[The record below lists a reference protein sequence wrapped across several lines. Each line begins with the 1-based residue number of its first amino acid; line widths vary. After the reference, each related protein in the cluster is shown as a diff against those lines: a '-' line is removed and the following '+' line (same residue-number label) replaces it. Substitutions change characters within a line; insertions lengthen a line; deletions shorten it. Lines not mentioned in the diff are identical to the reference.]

1 MLSKGHCG
9 GIAHPESVPAL
20 TAAVHL
26 NYPVYYWREGDTEKE
41 QVVFLFWGKK
51 AFSCLRMLPLKL
63 EKWVSCGGSDYRIDE
78 AWSRHRVPT
87 FIEYRS
93 QAAERQNGTVSLMA
107 LR

>member
-1 MLSKGHCG
+1 MQRAIVNTLHQFQLSQPLSTLQSC
-9 GIAHPESVPAL
+9 L
-20 TAAVHL
+20 
-26 NYPVYYWREGDTEKE
+26 YWREGYTEKE
-41 QVVFLFWGKK
+41 QVMLLFLGKK

-78 AWSRHRVPT
+78 AWSRHGVPT

-93 QAAERQNGTVSLMA
+93 QVAERLSGTVSLMV